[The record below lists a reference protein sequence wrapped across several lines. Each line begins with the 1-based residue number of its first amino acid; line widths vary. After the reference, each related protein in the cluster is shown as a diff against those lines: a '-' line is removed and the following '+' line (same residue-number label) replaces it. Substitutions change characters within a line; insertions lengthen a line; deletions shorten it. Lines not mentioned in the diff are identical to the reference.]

1 MISGKTPTE
10 GLRIGQGEVNQSNSN
25 YVVELC
31 HEVMENKKWGSEWN
45 TGDDR
50 IKERFF
56 IYFSSWVGLTCFHV
70 NDYILLAIESEAD
83 YKWYLQKENLWL
95 DELVWNSELR

>member
-31 HEVMENKKWGSEWN
+31 HEVMENKKWGSE
-45 TGDDR
+45 
-50 IKERFF
+50 
-56 IYFSSWVGLTCFHV
+56 
-70 NDYILLAIESEAD
+70 
-83 YKWYLQKENLWL
+83 
-95 DELVWNSELR
+95 